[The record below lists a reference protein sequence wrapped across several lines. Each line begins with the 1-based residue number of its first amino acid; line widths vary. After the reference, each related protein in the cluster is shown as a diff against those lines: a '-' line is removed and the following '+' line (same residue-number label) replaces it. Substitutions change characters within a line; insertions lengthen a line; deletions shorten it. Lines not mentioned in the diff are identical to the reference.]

1 MGSGK
6 TVDYKVYKGS
16 KDGKIIEATNKRE
29 IKTGQVLIKITHSG
43 LCGTDVHYKSAD
55 MALGHEGV
63 GVVKEVGEGVKL
75 VKQYAIT
82 VSFLSRDPNS

>member
-29 IKTGQVLIKITHSG
+29 IKPGQVLIKVTHSG
-43 LCGTDVHYKSAD
+43 LCGTDVHYKSTD

-75 VKQYAIT
+75 LKQYVVN
-82 VSFLSRDPNS
+82 VSFSLRPR